1 MQFTFI
7 DMTGKTLFIRDD
19 AERATW
25 TQEEMTLEL
34 LFPYVD
40 GKACSIGQRV
50 YFTDPSTGS
59 QQVYE
64 IKQVN
69 TYEPDHYQQVTA
81 EHICI
86 SELSDE
92 HIDKSDIENES
103 CSTVL
108 SGLLSGTLWT
118 VGNIGINPVSSVS
131 VSRGSVWQ
139 AILQVKDNW
148 NVYIEPRVTFSSDGT
163 IGRYLDIKSTDGE
176 WNGVRLSVDKN
187 FLDPSVTYDDS
198 EVATALYGYGGT
210 ILDTTAA
217 GEDHECNFADVVW
230 TATADHPAKPAG
242 QTYIEDPAAT
252 AEFGRNGRA
261 RFGFYQN
268 TDITD
273 PATLLQKTWEAL
285 KTSETPSISIEGSVE
300 DLYRMGYA
308 DQPIKLHDI
317 ALVEVLPAGFK
328 KQIQII
334 KITTDLL
341 DPSSTMLTIGDYIP
355 NIVYIERK
363 TNESATGSRGGGGR
377 NKSNETE
384 RHEFETAIET
394 IDAGTGIRFRAFQN
408 DLDDMDNELKLQ
420 EGRITV
426 AYNKI
431 ETEVVD
437 RRNADGE
444 LAGRI
449 TVQADRITQEVNRA
463 TGAESGLSGRID
475 VQAGQIGLV
484 VEGTGSNARIKP
496 ASIVA
501 SINGASSAVSISADH
516 VTISGTTKLSGA
528 MTIDGEGRLRVSRV
542 LMVGDTSS
550 NTVINSGHISA
561 PQVGITSGGSLT
573 FTGSGTGEYYTIN
586 VGTLQGMVKSFSVEN
601 NVLTLTPFYGDP
613 VNFSKAVTLSGAWSN
628 GNYVVTAKENN
639 VSVATL
645 SYDPPMRLNGVTS
658 ASNFSAEVYEIQGST
673 AIARKSIY
681 GYLILTSSGS
691 SSHVDVNTASD
702 GSGTDVARISVGSLY
717 TAGQNSVTVQKG
729 SWSGGECVV
738 SKSAGTA
745 SSAGV
750 RVGLSGSWS
759 NGVYSYTINDYYD
772 NPQGASTGYTGEI
785 TIGTVSSTNLSIKGS
800 SESVSGRTYVGAIRK
815 TNISAPG
822 YLFFDV
828 SVRGKTTKFYCTVN
842 T

>member
-1 MQFTFI
+1 MQFTFL

-40 GKACSIGQRV
+40 GKSVSIGQRV

-92 HIDKSDIENES
+92 HIDKSDIDNES
-103 CSTVL
+103 CSSVL
-108 SGLLSGTLWT
+108 SGLLAGTLWT

-273 PATLLQKTWEAL
+273 PAILLQKTWEAL

-334 KITTDLL
+334 KLTTDLL

-363 TNESATGSRGGGGR
+363 TNESATGSRGGGGG
-377 NKSNETE
+377 NKSKETE

-408 DLDDMDNELKLQ
+408 DLDDMDNELKRQ
-420 EGRITV
+420 EARITV
-426 AYNKI
+426 NYNKI
-431 ETEVVD
+431 EQEVVD
-437 RRNADGE
+437 RRDADGV

-449 TVQADRITQEVNRA
+449 TVEAGRITQEVTDRTNANAALSSRITQTQNSIDIEVDRATRAEGNLSGRITVEADRITQEVTRA
-463 TGAESGLSGRID
+463 TGAESGLSGRITTESNR
-475 VQAGQIGLV
+475 VSLV
-484 VEGTGSNARIKP
+484 VEGSGSNAKIK
-496 ASIVA
+496 AAQIVA
-501 SINGASSAVSISADH
+501 SINAQTGTSTVEIDADKVNIGGTINLADAIGISSGGQIVNIKKWALFSGDIWLDSGKSISLFSGSSALALTYSDLATTIKSASVS
-516 VTISGTTKLSGA
+516 G
-528 MTIDGEGRLRVSRV
+528 
-542 LMVGDTSS
+542 
-550 NTVINSGHISA
+550 NT
-561 PQVGITSGGSLT
+561 
-573 FTGSGTGEYYTIN
+573 
-586 VGTLQGMVKSFSVEN
+586 
-601 NVLTLTPFYGDP
+601 LTLTAYNGDT
-613 VNFSKAVTLSGAWSN
+613 VTFNRAVASLDGVWSN
-628 GNYVVTAKENN
+628 GTLTVTP
-639 VSVATL
+639 S
-645 SYDPPMRLNGVTS
+645 P
-658 ASNFSAEVYEIQGST
+658 QGSPKYIRSLLQDST
-673 AIARKSIY
+673 NR
-681 GYLILTSSGS
+681 TVSGS
-691 SSHVDVNTASD
+691 YITVPIKAQWTSGASTYTEDTQWTATVDANWAYTNSMSITRVVAGRTS
-702 GSGTDVARISVGSLY
+702 SGTDVYYGKLYYWDDDDGSY
-717 TAGQNSVTVQKG
+717 QAAYG
-729 SWSGGECVV
+729 SNAYWY
-738 SKSAGTA
+738 
-745 SSAGV
+745 
-750 RVGLSGSWS
+750 R
-759 NGVYSYTINDYYD
+759 
-772 NPQGASTGYTGEI
+772 
-785 TIGTVSSTNLSIKGS
+785 SSTNK
-800 SESVSGRTYVGAIRK
+800 SGTTTVR
-815 TNISAPG
+815 
-822 YLFFDV
+822 YL
-828 SVRGKTTKFYCTVN
+828 
-842 T
+842 

>member
-108 SGLLSGTLWT
+108 SGLLAGTLWT

-139 AILQVKDNW
+139 AVLQVKDNW

-285 KTSETPSISIEGSVE
+285 KISETPSISIEGSVE

-355 NIVYIERK
+355 NIVYIERR
-363 TNESATGSRGGGGR
+363 TNESATGLRGGGGR

-449 TVQADRITQEVNRA
+449 TVQADRITAEVTRA
-463 TGAESGLSGRID
+463 TSAESGLSGRID

-484 VEGTGSNARIKP
+484 VEGTGASAHIKP
-496 ASIVA
+496 AAIVA
-501 SINGASSAVSISADH
+501 SINSASSSVSISADH

-528 MTIDGEGRLRVSRV
+528 MTVDGEGRLRVTRV
-542 LMVGDTSS
+542 LMVGDTGS

-561 PQVGITSGGSLT
+561 QQVGITSGGLLT
-573 FTGSGTGEYYTIN
+573 FIGSGTGEYYTIN

-613 VNFSKAVTLSGAWSN
+613 VNFSKAVTLSGEWSN

-658 ASNFSAEVYEIQGST
+658 ASNFSAEVYEVQGST

-717 TAGQNSVTVQKG
+717 TAGQNNVTVQKG
-729 SWSGGECVV
+729 SWSGGECIV

-772 NPQGASTGYTGEI
+772 NPQGVSTGYTGEI

-800 SESVSGRTYVGAIRK
+800 SESVSGRTYVGAISK
-815 TNISAPG
+815 SNISAPG

>member
-139 AILQVKDNW
+139 AVLQVKDNW

-163 IGRYLDIKSTDGE
+163 IGRYLDIKSTAGE

-449 TVQADRITQEVNRA
+449 TVQADRITQEVTRA
-463 TGAESGLSGRID
+463 TGAESGLSGRITTE
-475 VQAGQIGLV
+475 AGRITQEVTDRTNADTALSGRITTESNRISLV
-484 VEGTGSNARIKP
+484 VQGTGANAKIK
-496 ASIVA
+496 AAQIVA
-501 SINGASSAVSISADH
+501 SINAQTGSSTVEIDADKVNIGGTINLADAIGISSGGQIVNIKKWALFSGDIWVDSGKSISLFNGSEGVAITYGALSTTIKDASVSGNTLTLTRYNGETVTFNKAVSLSGEWNSTTYSVSATSG
-516 VTISGTTKLSGA
+516 TISGTAPTTTVYLEVEGTPNPNATVYAKIYKDNPTVAANQLASTQ
-528 MTIDGEGRLRVSRV
+528 MTLGEYVAGKYVELY
-542 LMVGDTSS
+542 
-550 NTVINSGHISA
+550 
-561 PQVGITSGGSLT
+561 
-573 FTGSGTGEYYTIN
+573 TGSGTSKIQRGKVSTVSTYNAGWDY
-586 VGTLQGMVKSFSVEN
+586 GLTLLVTSGRAAESQEQTVKSLSLGERWT
-601 NVLTLTPFYGDP
+601 VLYT
-613 VNFSKAVTLSGAWSN
+613 K
-628 GNYVVTAKENN
+628 
-639 VSVATL
+639 
-645 SYDPPMRLNGVTS
+645 
-658 ASNFSAEVYEIQGST
+658 
-673 AIARKSIY
+673 
-681 GYLILTSSGS
+681 
-691 SSHVDVNTASD
+691 TASD
-702 GSGTDVARISVGSLY
+702 GTQTSTPYTVAAPSNPYPQTKTMKCTGKTFTSGEWVY
-717 TAGQNSVTVQKG
+717 TFEYHNS
-729 SWSGGECVV
+729 
-738 SKSAGTA
+738 
-745 SSAGV
+745 
-750 RVGLSGSWS
+750 S
-759 NGVYSYTINDYYD
+759 NIFNT
-772 NPQGASTGYTGEI
+772 
-785 TIGTVSSTNLSIKGS
+785 STN
-800 SESVSGRTYVGAIRK
+800 Y
-815 TNISAPG
+815 
-822 YLFFDV
+822 
-828 SVRGKTTKFYCTVN
+828 KFHNNSNYS
-842 T
+842 